1 MDFRK
6 LDKTPLNEQNINLEV
21 KNPTKKAGGIFSK
34 SFILYDVTQLSL
46 NWTVQ
51 RRFSDFYTLRQI
63 LFKYYPS
70 YHAPP
75 LPSKKIGNRRF

>member
-21 KNPTKKAGGIFSK
+21 KNPTQKAGRIFSK
-34 SFILYDVTQLSL
+34 SFILYDVTPLLL

-51 RRFSDFYTLRQI
+51 GRFSDFYTLRQI
-63 LFKYYPS
+63 LVNIIQVTMCLLYQV
-70 YHAPP
+70 
-75 LPSKKIGNRRF
+75 KK